1 MGSSRLTASKIIAN
15 RMYPDNSDQEEDD
28 QDEGFINTEHVSQTE
43 ELLAE
48 RRAVTMDLKNFCG
61 QIRGKINIK
70 TDILDEVTNEDENLQ
85 DIVVELKSLVE
96 IVLET
101 KAEEEEKEKLRKENQ
116 NLIKTELICIEDIND
131 EHLKLE
137 AKLHNSEHI

>member
-1 MGSSRLTASKIIAN
+1 MGSSCLTASKIEAIK
-15 RMYPDNSDQEEDD
+15 MYPDNSDQEEDD
-28 QDEGFINTEHVSQTE
+28 HDEGFINTEHVSQTE

-48 RRAVTMDLKNFCG
+48 RRAVTLDLKNFCG

-85 DIVVELKSLVE
+85 DIVEELKSLVE

-101 KAEEEEKEKLRKENQ
+101 KAEEEEKEKLREEKQ
-116 NLIKTELICIEDIND
+116 NLVKTELICIEEIND
-131 EHLKLE
+131 EQL
-137 AKLHNSEHI
+137 